1 MLGGSD
7 MNLQL
12 KYPEWQEPLKALILE
27 FDAQLLR
34 EKLQNVEALM
44 SARSR
49 ALGDEL
55 QALNDGFITIRI
67 LKNQRLGGGAKK

>member
-1 MLGGSD
+1 
-7 MNLQL
+7 LQ
-12 KYPEWQEPLKALILE
+12 
-27 FDAQLLR
+27 
-34 EKLQNVEALM
+34 KLEALM

-49 ALGDEL
+49 ELEDEL